1 MKKFIFSNE
10 VEQALKDNKPVVALE
25 STVIT
30 HGLPRP
36 ENLETARAME
46 KAVRD
51 ESAIP
56 ATICLLKGEIH
67 AGLNNDELETLANSV
82 KAIKVSR
89 RDIAGAILKRLD
101 GGTTVSGTMTI
112 ADMAGIKVFAT
123 GGIGGV
129 HRGNHM
135 DISADLPT
143 LSKIPIIVVCSGAK
157 SILDLSGT
165 REYLETE
172 GVPVIGYQTD
182 ELPAFYSP
190 TSGLK
195 VDFRFD
201 KLKEI
206 AEFAKIHWGMGLSS
220 AILVTVPPPAD
231 SSLPADYMEEMI
243 NLAISEAGDR
253 QITGAATTPF
263 LLDRISKQTD
273 QRSLK
278 SNMDLLVNNAHI
290 AGQIAVEFYR

>member
-1 MKKFIFSNE
+1 MNKIILSKE
-10 VEQALKDNKPVVALE
+10 VDQALEDKKPIVALE

-30 HGLPRP
+30 HGLPKPR
-36 ENLETARAME
+36 NLETARLME
-46 KAVRD
+46 DAVRD
-51 ESAIP
+51 ESAVP
-56 ATICLLKGEIH
+56 ATICFLSGAIH
-67 AGLNNDELETLANSV
+67 AGLSNVELEKLANSDN
-82 KAIKVSR
+82 AIKISR
-89 RDIAGAILKRLD
+89 RDFAGAIIKHLD

-112 ADMAGIKVFAT
+112 ANMVGIKVFAT

-129 HRGNHM
+129 HRGDHM

-143 LSKIPIIVVCSGAK
+143 LSKIPVIVVCSGAK
-157 SILDLSGT
+157 SILDLSKT

-172 GVPVIGYQTD
+172 GVPIIGFQTD

-201 KLKEI
+201 DPKDI
-206 AEFAKIHWGMGLSS
+206 ADFAKVHWELGLST
-220 AILVTVPPPAD
+220 AILVTVPPPAE
-231 SSLPADYMEEMI
+231 SSLPSDYMEEMI
-243 NLAISEAGDR
+243 NLAILEAGDR

-263 LLDRISKQTD
+263 LLDRISKQTG
-273 QRSLK
+273 QRSLEA
-278 SNMDLLVNNAHI
+278 NVALLINNAHV

>member
-1 MKKFIFSNE
+1 MNKVILSLE
-10 VEQALKDNKPVVALE
+10 VEQAINEKKPVIALE

-30 HGLPRP
+30 HGLPKP
-36 ENLETARAME
+36 QNLKTAQAME
-46 KAVRD
+46 EAVRN
-51 ESAIP
+51 ESVIP
-56 ATICLLKGEIH
+56 ATICILKGEIH
-67 AGLNNDELETLANSV
+67 VGLTSSELETLANSK

-89 RDIAGAILKRLD
+89 KDIAGAIIKHLD

-112 ADMAGIKVFAT
+112 AIMAGIKVFAT

-129 HRGNHM
+129 HRGNHL
-135 DISADLPT
+135 DISADLPA
-143 LSKIPIIVVCSGAK
+143 LSKLPVIVVCSGAK
-157 SILDLSGT
+157 SILDLPGT

-172 GVPVIGYQTD
+172 GIPVIGYQT
-182 ELPAFYSP
+182 EEFPAFYSR

-201 KLKEI
+201 NPAEI
-206 AEFAKIHWGMGLSS
+206 AEFAKIHWGLGLSS
-220 AILVTVPPPAD
+220 AVLVTVPPPEE

-263 LLDRISKQTD
+263 LLDRISQQTG

-278 SNMDLLVNNAHI
+278 SNMDLLVNNAHV
-290 AGQIAVEFYR
+290 ASQIAAEFYR

>member
-1 MKKFIFSNE
+1 MNRIILSNE
-10 VEQALKDNKPVVALE
+10 VKQALEANKPVVALE

-30 HGLPRP
+30 HGLPKP
-36 ENLETARAME
+36 KNLETARMME

-51 ESAIP
+51 ESAVP
-56 ATICLLKGEIH
+56 ATICFLKGEIH
-67 AGLNNDELETLANSV
+67 AGLSSEELELLASSE
-82 KAIKVSR
+82 KAVKVSR
-89 RDIAGAILKRLD
+89 RDIAGAVVKHLD
-101 GGTTVSGTMTI
+101 GGTTVSGTMAI
-112 ADMAGIKVFAT
+112 ANLAGIKIFAT

-129 HRGNHM
+129 HRGNNM

-143 LSKIPIIVVCSGAK
+143 LSKIPVIVVCSGAK
-157 SILDLSGT
+157 SILDLPRT

-172 GVPVIGYQTD
+172 GVPIIGFQTD

-201 KLKEI
+201 KPKDI
-206 AEFAKIHWGMGLSS
+206 ADFAKTQWELGLTT
-220 AILVTVPPPAD
+220 AVLVTVPPPTEF
-231 SSLPADYMEEMI
+231 SLPSDYMEEMI

-263 LLDRISKQTD
+263 LLDRISNQTG
-273 QRSLK
+273 QRSLEA
-278 SNMDLLVNNAHI
+278 NVALLVNNAHV

>member
-1 MKKFIFSNE
+1 MKKIIFSDE
-10 VEQALKDNKPVVALE
+10 VKQALADKKPVVALE

-30 HGLPRP
+30 HGLPKP
-36 ENLETARAME
+36 KNLETARLME
-46 KAVRD
+46 SAVRA
-51 ESAIP
+51 ESCVP
-56 ATICLLKGEIH
+56 ATIGFLKGDIH
-67 AGLNNDELETLANSV
+67 AGLNAEELEKLANSES
-82 KAIKVSR
+82 AIKVSR
-89 RDIAGAILKRLD
+89 RDIAGAIIKHLD

-112 ADMAGIKVFAT
+112 ANLAGIKIFAT

-143 LSKIPIIVVCSGAK
+143 LSKIPLIVVCSGAK
-157 SILDLSGT
+157 SILDLPKT

-172 GVPVIGYQTD
+172 GVPIIGFQTD

-190 TSGLK
+190 NSGLK

-201 KLKEI
+201 DPKDI
-206 AEFAKIHWGMGLSS
+206 ADFAKTHWDLGLST
-220 AILVTVPPPAD
+220 AILVTVPPPVE
-231 SSLPADYMEEMI
+231 SSLPSDYMEEMI

-263 LLDRISKQTD
+263 LLDRISKQTG
-273 QRSLK
+273 QRSLEA
-278 SNMDLLVNNAHI
+278 NVALLENNAHI
-290 AGQIAVEFYR
+290 AGKIAVEFYR

>member
-1 MKKFIFSNE
+1 MNKIIFSKE
-10 VEQALKDNKPVVALE
+10 VKQALDTNKPVVALE

-30 HGLPRP
+30 HGLPKP
-36 ENLETARAME
+36 KNLETARAME
-46 KAVRD
+46 NAVRE
-51 ESAIP
+51 ESAVP

-67 AGLNNDELETLANSV
+67 AGLSSAELETLANSE

-89 RDIAGAILKRLD
+89 RDLAGAIIKRLD

-112 ADMAGIKVFAT
+112 ADLAGIKIFAT

-129 HRGNHM
+129 HRGNQM

-143 LSKIPIIVVCSGAK
+143 LSKIPVIVVCSGAK
-157 SILDLSGT
+157 SILDLPRT

-172 GVPVIGYQTD
+172 GVPIIGFQTD

-201 KLKEI
+201 TPKEI
-206 AEFAKIHWGMGLSS
+206 ADFAKTHWGLGLST
-220 AILVTVPPPAD
+220 AVLVTVPPPEA

-263 LLDRISKQTD
+263 LLDRISKQTG
-273 QRSLK
+273 QRSLE
-278 SNMDLLVNNAHI
+278 SNIALLVNNAHI
-290 AGQIAVEFYR
+290 ASQIAVEFYR

>member
-1 MKKFIFSNE
+1 MKDLIFSKE
-10 VEQALKDNKPVVALE
+10 VKQALKENKPVVALE

-30 HGLPRP
+30 HGLPKP
-36 ENLETARAME
+36 NNLETAQAME

-51 ESAIP
+51 EYATP
-56 ATICLLKGEIH
+56 ATICILKGEIH
-67 AGLNNDELETLANSV
+67 AGINNEELESIANSEN
-82 KAIKVSR
+82 AIKVSQ
-89 RDIAGAILKRLD
+89 RDIAGAVIKRLD

-112 ADMAGIKVFAT
+112 AYMAGIKIFAT

-143 LSKIPIIVVCSGAK
+143 LSKIPVIVVCSGAK
-157 SILDLSGT
+157 SILDLPGT

-172 GVPVIGYQTD
+172 GIPVIGYQTD
-182 ELPAFYSP
+182 ELPAFYSK

-201 KLKEI
+201 KPKEV
-206 AEFAKIHWGMGLSS
+206 AEFAKVHWGLGLKS
-220 AILVTVPPPAD
+220 AILVTVPPPSE
-231 SSLPADYMEEMI
+231 SSLPSDYMEEMI
-243 NLAISEAGDR
+243 NLAISEARDR

-263 LLDRISKQTD
+263 LLDRISKQTG

-278 SNMDLLVNNAHI
+278 SNMDLLVNNAHV
-290 AGQIAVEFYR
+290 AGQIAGEFYR

>member
-1 MKKFIFSNE
+1 MNSVIFSKE
-10 VEQALKDNKPVVALE
+10 VKQALDANEPVVALE

-30 HGLPRP
+30 HGLPKP
-36 ENLETARAME
+36 KNLETARAME

-51 ESAIP
+51 ESAVP
-56 ATICLLKGEIH
+56 ATICVLKGEIH
-67 AGLNNDELETLANSV
+67 AGLSTDELETLANSGNP
-82 KAIKVSR
+82 IKVSR
-89 RDIAGAILKRLD
+89 RDIAGAIIKHLD

-112 ADMAGIKVFAT
+112 ADLAGIKIFAT

-135 DISADLPT
+135 DVSADLPT
-143 LSKIPIIVVCSGAK
+143 LSKIPVIVVCSGAK
-157 SILDLSGT
+157 SILDLPRT

-172 GVPVIGYQTD
+172 GVPIIGFQTD

-201 KLKEI
+201 KPKEI
-206 AEFAKIHWGMGLSS
+206 TDFAKTHWGLGLTT
-220 AILVTVPPPAD
+220 AVLVTVPPPAE
-231 SSLPADYMEEMI
+231 SSLPADYMEEMV
-243 NLAISEAGDR
+243 NLAIIEAEDR
-253 QITGAATTPF
+253 QITGSATTPF
-263 LLDRISKQTD
+263 LLDRISKQSG
-273 QRSLK
+273 QRSLL
-278 SNMDLLVNNAHI
+278 SNIALLVNNAHV

>member
-1 MKKFIFSNE
+1 MNKIIFSNE
-10 VEQALKDNKPVVALE
+10 VKQALADKKPIVALE

-30 HGLPRP
+30 HGLPKP
-36 ENLETARAME
+36 KNLETARLME
-46 KAVRD
+46 NAIRA
-51 ESAIP
+51 ESAVP
-56 ATICLLKGEIH
+56 ATIGFLKGEIH
-67 AGLNNDELETLANSV
+67 AGLSSEELEKLANSDS
-82 KAIKVSR
+82 AIKISR
-89 RDIAGAILKRLD
+89 RDIAGAIIKHLD

-112 ADMAGIKVFAT
+112 ANLAGIKIFAT

-129 HRGNHM
+129 HRGDHM

-143 LSKIPIIVVCSGAK
+143 LSKIPVIVVCSGAK
-157 SILDLSGT
+157 SILDLPKT

-172 GVPVIGYQTD
+172 GVPIIGFQTD

-201 KLKEI
+201 DPKEI
-206 AEFAKIHWGMGLSS
+206 ADFAKIHWELGLST
-220 AILVTVPPPAD
+220 AILVTVPPPAE
-231 SSLPADYMEEMI
+231 SSLPSDYMEEMI

-263 LLDRISKQTD
+263 LLDRISKQTG
-273 QRSLK
+273 QRSLEA
-278 SNMDLLVNNAHI
+278 NVALLVNNAHV

>member
-1 MKKFIFSNE
+1 MNKIIFSNE
-10 VEQALKDNKPVVALE
+10 VKQALDTNKPVVALE

-30 HGLPRP
+30 HGLPKP
-36 ENLETARAME
+36 KNLETARAME
-46 KAVRD
+46 NAVRE
-51 ESAIP
+51 ESAVP

-67 AGLNNDELETLANSV
+67 AGLSSAELETLANSE

-89 RDIAGAILKRLD
+89 RDIAGAIIKRLD

-112 ADMAGIKVFAT
+112 ADLAGIKIFAT

-129 HRGNHM
+129 HRGNQM

-143 LSKIPIIVVCSGAK
+143 LSKIPVIVVCSGAK
-157 SILDLSGT
+157 SILDLPRT

-172 GVPVIGYQTD
+172 GIPIIGFQTD
-182 ELPAFYSP
+182 ELPAFYSSR
-190 TSGLK
+190 SGLK

-201 KLKEI
+201 KPKEI
-206 AEFAKIHWGMGLSS
+206 ADFAKTHWGLGLST
-220 AILVTVPPPAD
+220 AVLVTVPPPEE

-263 LLDRISKQTD
+263 LLDRISKQTG
-273 QRSLK
+273 QRSLE
-278 SNMDLLVNNAHI
+278 SNIALLVNNAHI
-290 AGQIAVEFYR
+290 ASQIAVEFYR

>member
-1 MKKFIFSNE
+1 MKKFFYSNE

-56 ATICLLKGEIH
+56 ATICFLKGEIH

-143 LSKIPIIVVCSGAK
+143 LSKIPVIVVCSGAK
-157 SILDLSGT
+157 SILDLPGT
-165 REYLETE
+165 MEYLETE

-182 ELPAFYSP
+182 ELPAFYST

-201 KLKEI
+201 KPKEI

-231 SSLPADYMEEMI
+231 SSLPADYMEEII

-263 LLDRISKQTD
+263 LLDRISKQTG

-278 SNMDLLVNNAHI
+278 SNVDLLVNNAHI
-290 AGQIAVEFYR
+290 AGQIAVEFHR

>member
-1 MKKFIFSNE
+1 MKKIILSDE
-10 VEQALKDNKPVVALE
+10 VKQALADKKPVVALE

-30 HGLPRP
+30 HGLPKP
-36 ENLETARAME
+36 KNLETARLME
-46 KAVRD
+46 SAVRA
-51 ESAIP
+51 ESCVP
-56 ATICLLKGEIH
+56 ATIGFLKGDIH
-67 AGLNNDELETLANSV
+67 AGLNAEELEKLANSES
-82 KAIKVSR
+82 AIKVSR
-89 RDIAGAILKRLD
+89 RDIAGAIIKHLD

-112 ADMAGIKVFAT
+112 ANLAGIKIFAT

-143 LSKIPIIVVCSGAK
+143 LSKIPLIVVCSGAK
-157 SILDLSGT
+157 SILDLPKT

-172 GVPVIGYQTD
+172 GVPIIGFQTD

-190 TSGLK
+190 NSGLK

-201 KLKEI
+201 DPKDI
-206 AEFAKIHWGMGLSS
+206 ADFAKTHWDLGLST
-220 AILVTVPPPAD
+220 AILVTVPPPVE
-231 SSLPADYMEEMI
+231 SSLPSDYMEEMI

-263 LLDRISKQTD
+263 LLDRISKQTG
-273 QRSLK
+273 QRSLEA
-278 SNMDLLVNNAHI
+278 NVALLENNAHI
-290 AGQIAVEFYR
+290 AGKIAVEFYR

>member
-1 MKKFIFSNE
+1 MKNIIYTKEID
-10 VEQALKDNKPVVALE
+10 QALAAKKPVVALE

-30 HGLPRP
+30 HGLPKP
-36 ENLETARAME
+36 KNLETARAME

-51 ESAIP
+51 ESAVP
-56 ATICLLKGEIH
+56 ATICILNGEIH
-67 AGLNNDELETLANSV
+67 VGLSNVELETLANSD

-89 RDIAGAILKRLD
+89 RDIAGAILQHLN
-101 GGTTVSGTMTI
+101 GGTTVSGTMTV
-112 ADMAGIKVFAT
+112 ANLAGIKVFAT

-129 HRGNHM
+129 HRGNRM

-157 SILDLSGT
+157 SILDLPRT

-172 GVPVIGYQTD
+172 GVPIIGFQSD
-182 ELPAFYSP
+182 EIPAFYSL

-195 VDFRFD
+195 VDFRFNSPR
-201 KLKEI
+201 EI
-206 AEFAKIHWGMGLSS
+206 ADFAKIHWGLGLST

-243 NLAISEAGDR
+243 NLAISEAGDL

-263 LLDRISKQTD
+263 LLDRISKQTG
-273 QRSLK
+273 QRSLD
-278 SNMDLLVNNAHI
+278 SNIALLVNNAHI

>member
-1 MKKFIFSNE
+1 MKKIILSDE
-10 VEQALKDNKPVVALE
+10 VKQALKDKKPVVALE

-30 HGLPRP
+30 HGLPKP
-36 ENLETARAME
+36 KNLETARLME
-46 KAVRD
+46 NAVRA
-51 ESAIP
+51 ESAVP
-56 ATICLLKGEIH
+56 ATIGILNGEIH
-67 AGLNNDELETLANSV
+67 AGLSREELGRLANSES
-82 KAIKVSR
+82 AIKISR
-89 RDIAGAILKRLD
+89 RDIAGAIIKQLD

-112 ADMAGIKVFAT
+112 ANLAGIKVFAT

-129 HRGNHM
+129 HRGDHM

-143 LSKIPIIVVCSGAK
+143 LSSIPVIVVCSGAK
-157 SILDLSGT
+157 SILDLPKT

-172 GVPVIGYQTD
+172 GVPIIGFQTD

-201 KLKEI
+201 DPKDI
-206 AEFAKIHWGMGLSS
+206 ADFAKTHWEYGLGT
-220 AILVTVPPPAD
+220 AILVTVPPPIESA
-231 SSLPADYMEEMI
+231 LPSDYMEEMI
-243 NLAISEAGDR
+243 ELAISEAGDR

-263 LLDRISKQTD
+263 LLNRISQQTG
-273 QRSLK
+273 QRSLEA
-278 SNMDLLVNNAHI
+278 NVALLQNNAHI